1 MLTGVVENLVR
12 VSVLVRA
19 MRVGVAF
26 VRMGVRESRLARA
39 GQVVDELDC
48 IRHCDERCTR
58 KKWVPLSLPPALPYL
73 WPSEVLSLH
82 LGIFLIRR
90 CGRRSGMLRAIR
102 TSMRGPV
109 VLSATDQVLIWGGI
123 DDLWKTYA

>member
-1 MLTGVVENLVR
+1 MPVEMMLTGVVENLVR

-58 KKWVPLSLPPALPYL
+58 KKMGSPISAPPHSPISGPSRCYL
-73 WPSEVLSLH
+73 
-82 LGIFLIRR
+82 
-90 CGRRSGMLRAIR
+90 C
-102 TSMRGPV
+102 TSAY
-109 VLSATDQVLIWGGI
+109 SS
-123 DDLWKTYA
+123 

>member
-1 MLTGVVENLVR
+1 MYEEKNGFPYL
-12 VSVLVRA
+12 
-19 MRVGVAF
+19 
-26 VRMGVRESRLARA
+26 
-39 GQVVDELDC
+39 C
-48 IRHCDERCTR
+48 
-58 KKWVPLSLPPALPYL
+58 PPALPYL
-73 WPSEVLSLH
+73 WPFEVLSLH

-109 VLSATDQVLIWGGI
+109 VLSATEQVLIWGGI